1 MWKNKNSIS
10 IGGRLMPSYV
20 SMSKHPGLFQDQEDH
35 RKWGELPMAGYDQVE
50 AAESPAGSVEQ

>member
-1 MWKNKNSIS
+1 
-10 IGGRLMPSYV
+10 MPSYV